1 MAALESNDGQ
11 FRTFTLQSLAIPA
24 QRDDDAPAPFP
35 RSHTCF
41 NRIDLP
47 LYRSAAEL
55 AGYLTLVIN
64 MDITG
69 FSVD

>member
-1 MAALESNDGQ
+1 MRFFCIASVEKSQAL
-11 FRTFTLQSLAIPA
+11 L
-24 QRDDDAPAPFP
+24 P

-47 LYRSAAEL
+47 IYDSKEEL
-55 AGYLTLVIN
+55 ERYITLVIN

-69 FSVD
+69 FSME